1 MSKTPRQEIPLQEI
15 PRFEALVVPNEA
27 LDRGG
32 VEVLRAS
39 IIDGELHVTLRRTFE
54 QPEHWGGLLAE
65 VVRRIARA
73 YAVDGKMDEGLVV
86 FQIRSSF
93 ATEEVPARARASK
106 PKKKRMAK
114 MKKPAK
120 KRAAKRKKR

>member
-1 MSKTPRQEIPLQEI
+1 MSRMGEQAL
-15 PRFEALVVPNEA
+15 PRFEALVIPNEA
-27 LDRGG
+27 LDKGG

-73 YAVDGKMDEGLVV
+73 YAVDGNFDERIVV
-86 FQIRSSF
+86 VRIHSTFSAEGPSPM
-93 ATEEVPARARASK
+93 AAKAKTT
-106 PKKKRMAK
+106 KKKAPK
-114 MKKPAK
+114 PKKPAK
-120 KRAAKRKKR
+120 KRPAKRKKR

>member
-1 MSKTPRQEIPLQEI
+1 MSKMGQQAL

-73 YAVDGKMDEGLVV
+73 YAVDGKLDESLVIV
-86 FQIRSSF
+86 RIRSSF
-93 ATEEVPARARASK
+93 TSEDLPAE
-106 PKKKRMAK
+106 PKRGKSAKKRAVK
-114 MKKPAK
+114 AKKPAK
-120 KRAAKRKKR
+120 KRAIKRKKR

>member
-1 MSKTPRQEIPLQEI
+1 MSRTGEQGGPP
-15 PRFEALVVPNEA
+15 FDALVLPVEA

-73 YAVDGKMDEGLVV
+73 YAVDGKMEESFVV
-86 FQIRSSF
+86 VRIRSSF
-93 ATEEVPARARASK
+93 ASEEAPARAKKSK
-106 PKKKRMAK
+106 SAKKRPTKA
-114 MKKPAK
+114 KKPAK
-120 KRAAKRKKR
+120 KHAAKRKKR